1 MDDINA
7 DLGPDPETGD
17 ASVKSDRLRPVVRVV
32 HRSSARWP
40 AGFVLAMVVVLA
52 SSALALG
59 AQVLPALQ
67 NGNPAASQ
75 MVGQPPSATPL
86 VLEDDPTATP
96 TLVPEETPT
105 SGPTSPGLEPPLN
118 PTDPPSPTPT
128 HVPTPIVTSRTTP
141 SPTIAPTI
149 APTVAPT
156 PTATPVALD
165 MGPLHVTANTN
176 GTYTITWNA
185 YTGPLNIYA
194 YALCYTTNENVNFG
208 SVEHF
213 GGSIGISKT
222 ATTWTGAFPWAA
234 TLRVKVEAVYVP
246 PTGAAQKA
254 GETQVAIIPYT
265 GATPTPTATATPTP
279 TATPAPVDMGPLDVT
294 ANPNGTYT
302 ITWNAYNGPLG
313 IGAYALC
320 YTTNENTVFGYVEG
334 FGGVISLDKTTST
347 WTGTFPWTA
356 TLRVKV
362 EALYWPPAGRAQ
374 KAGQTQVGTVLN
386 TGTATPT
393 PTMHP

>member
-17 ASVKSDRLRPVVRVV
+17 GSVKSDRLRPVVRVV
-32 HRSSARWP
+32 RRSSARWP

-96 TLVPEETPT
+96 TRTAVETPT
-105 SGPTSPGLEPPLN
+105 SVPTSPGLEPTLN
-118 PTDPPSPTPT
+118 PTDPPSPTQT
-128 HVPTPIVTSRTTP
+128 HAPTPTVYSGTTAH
-141 SPTIAPTI
+141 PTIAPTL
-149 APTVAPT
+149 APA

-194 YALCYTTNENVNFG
+194 YDA
-208 SVEHF
+208 
-213 GGSIGISKT
+213 
-222 ATTWTGAFPWAA
+222 
-234 TLRVKVEAVYVP
+234 
-246 PTGAAQKA
+246 
-254 GETQVAIIPYT
+254 
-265 GATPTPTATATPTP
+265 
-279 TATPAPVDMGPLDVT
+279 PA
-294 ANPNGTYT
+294 
-302 ITWNAYNGPLG
+302 
-313 IGAYALC
+313 
-320 YTTNENTVFGYVEG
+320 E
-334 FGGVISLDKTTST
+334 
-347 WTGTFPWTA
+347 
-356 TLRVKV
+356 
-362 EALYWPPAGRAQ
+362 
-374 KAGQTQVGTVLN
+374 VL
-386 TGTATPT
+386 
-393 PTMHP
+393 H